1 MTFYL
6 WQYAA
11 LAVTSFAFSFSLTP
25 LLRKFAIRVNALDKP
40 NLARKSQ
47 ENPVPYFG
55 GIAVAISITL
65 VSFLAIHVSTFAHI
79 SIWVAASVLFP
90 ALLMTTVGLI
100 DDLIVMSPSKKLLSQ
115 VVAAL
120 IITYISIE
128 TNTVVLLEVS
138 KFIGIVVTTFWIIGL
153 INSVN
158 FFDNHDG
165 ASSSLVA
172 ISCFYIFIIAIQNEQ
187 YFVAALSIVIF
198 GTLSGF
204 YLWNMPNA
212 KIYLGDSG
220 SLYLG
225 LLLATL
231 TIRLK
236 PSEVPLSISI
246 FMAISLVGIFLLDS
260 LIVILSRLQRRISPA
275 TGGKDH
281 ISHRLMRSGLSKKQ
295 TLSAMQI
302 IGIYFG
308 GMSLLMLSTTSIFVV
323 VLFLMTFIAL
333 FAYFYT
339 QPHE

>member
-1 MTFYL
+1 MTFNL
-6 WQYAA
+6 WDYAA
-11 LAVTSFAFSFSLTP
+11 LALTSFTVSFLATP
-25 LLRKFAIRVNALDKP
+25 LLRKFAIKVNALDKP

-47 ENPVPYFG
+47 VTPVPYFG
-55 GIAVAISITL
+55 GIAIATSITGI
-65 VSFLAIHVSTFAHI
+65 SFLAIYI
-79 SIWVAASVLFP
+79 SNFTHKSMWTAAAVLLP
-90 ALLMTTVGLI
+90 ALIMTTVGLI
-100 DDLIVMSPSKKLLSQ
+100 DDLVMMSPTKKLLSQ

-120 IITYISIE
+120 IVTYISIA
-128 TNTVVLLEVS
+128 TNTVVLLELS
-138 KFIGIVVTTFWIIGL
+138 KFGGIFITSFWIVGL

-172 ISCFYIFIIAIQNEQ
+172 ISCFYIFLIAMRNEQ
-187 YFVAALSIVIF
+187 YFVSALAVVIL
-198 GTLSGF
+198 GSLVGF
-204 YLWNMPNA
+204 YFWNMPNA

-236 PSEVPLSISI
+236 PSEVPLYISI

-260 LIVILSRLQRRISPA
+260 MIAVMSRLQRRISPA

-281 ISHRLMRSGLSKKQ
+281 ISHRLMRSGLSKKKS
-295 TLSAMQI
+295 LGAMQL
-302 IGIYFG
+302 IGMFLG
-308 GMSLLMLSTTSIFVV
+308 AFSLLMLTTKSVV
-323 VLFLMTFIAL
+323 AVFLFILTFFSL
-333 FAYFYT
+333 FAYFYS